1 MCVAMV
7 IMTCMCTQYSSIH
20 WQNFHHIN
28 MCNHSDIVQCTQH
41 RIQGS
46 SATHLYLIT
55 LLEAVPHVCCHGEC
69 RKCTH
74 TCMLPWW
81 PFMYVAMVTIHMYV
95 LVWWTHYV
103 AMVNTMDY
111 TAVTCRDKLG
121 GCQNIIA
128 VSLASSSSFDWLVG
142 HLKVF
147 VQILTLCWV
156 GTLHEWLKE
165 PTLWSNMGRDG
176 FAIHRWW
183 VLYHWN
189 SSCLN

>member
-1 MCVAMV
+1 MV

-20 WQNFHHIN
+20 WQNLHHIN
-28 MCNHSDIVQCTQH
+28 TCNHSDIVWCTQH
-41 RIQGS
+41 RILGS

-81 PFMYVAMVTIHMYV
+81 PFMYVAMVTIHLYV

-121 GCQNIIA
+121 GCQNILA

-147 VQILTLCWV
+147 VQILTLVLGGYIAWMV
-156 GTLHEWLKE
+156 KRAHSLK
-165 PTLWSNMGRDG
+165 
-176 FAIHRWW
+176 
-183 VLYHWN
+183 
-189 SSCLN
+189 